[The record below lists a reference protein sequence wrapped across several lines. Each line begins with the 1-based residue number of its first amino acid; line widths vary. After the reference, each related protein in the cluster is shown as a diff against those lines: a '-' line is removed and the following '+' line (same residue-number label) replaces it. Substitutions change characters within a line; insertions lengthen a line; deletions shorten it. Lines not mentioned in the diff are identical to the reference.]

1 MYIIITY
8 KIKKL
13 KIKKERFI
21 MTNLEFKKIRVGS
34 KLKREEFGKLFNL
47 TENQVKMKEKGIS
60 KISKKLANDII
71 EKFIIFKNN
80 ETFKNY
86 QKINPIKKKGVKIDD
101 LITDKEY
108 ISIGNIKT
116 FLLNNIDNEKL
127 IEETYLYYPQ
137 HFIKALNYI
146 KIKTRKELQ
155 NIIEKYNS
163 IKIA

>member
-1 MYIIITY
+1 
-8 KIKKL
+8 
-13 KIKKERFI
+13 

-80 ETFKNY
+80 ETFENY

-116 FLLNNIDNEKL
+116 FLLNNIDNEKI

>member
-1 MYIIITY
+1 
-8 KIKKL
+8 
-13 KIKKERFI
+13 

-80 ETFKNY
+80 ETFENY

-108 ISIGNIKT
+108 INIGNIKT

>member
-1 MYIIITY
+1 
-8 KIKKL
+8 
-13 KIKKERFI
+13 